1 MAVIY
6 LVRHGQASFGKR
18 NYDALSPVG
27 EEQSRVLGAALAE
40 RVGHPDR
47 VIVGGM
53 QRHRQTAVLTLE
65 AMGVA
70 PEWDE
75 DPCWSE
81 YDHQEIIERY
91 NPLYKSGAE
100 LMAGLLKGMNARRA
114 FQEVFEKALARWTGG
129 KHDAEYGESWPAF
142 KQRVQRGLR
151 SIQEADAQTTF
162 VFTSGGAISASVR
175 QLWNLPDSQWTSLNR
190 IIANA
195 TLTKVIIGKSGLHLS
210 TFNEH
215 GHFEGRLYGHLLT
228 YR

>member
-18 NYDALSPVG
+18 DYDALSPVG
-27 EEQSRVLGAALAE
+27 EEQSQVLGAALAG

-53 QRHRQTAVLTLE
+53 QRHRQTATQALT
-65 AMGVA
+65 AMGV
-70 PEWDE
+70 PLDWHE

-81 YDHQEIIERY
+81 YDHHEIIERY

-100 LMAGLLKGMNARRA
+100 VVTSMVKGMNARQA
-114 FQEVFEKALARWTGG
+114 FQQFFEKALARWTGG
-129 KHDAEYGESWPAF
+129 EHDSEYAESWPAF
-142 KQRVQRGLR
+142 KQRVATGLKN
-151 SIQEADAQTTF
+151 IQESGAKTTF

-175 QLWNLPDSQWTSLNR
+175 QLWNLPDTQWASLNR
-190 IIANA
+190 IVANA
-195 TLTKVIIGKSGLHLS
+195 TITKVIVGKSGLHLS

-215 GHFEGRLYGHLLT
+215 GHFEGRLHGHLLT